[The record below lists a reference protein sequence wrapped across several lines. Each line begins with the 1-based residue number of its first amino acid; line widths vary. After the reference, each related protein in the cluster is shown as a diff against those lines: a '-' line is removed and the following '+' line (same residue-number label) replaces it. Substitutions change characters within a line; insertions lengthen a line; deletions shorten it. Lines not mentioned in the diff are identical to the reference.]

1 MRKSLGSQESA
12 VPLSPIHHQ
21 TGKKRKRK
29 KEKERK
35 MQTTQNKIEMKRKL
49 KMGG

>member
-21 TGKKRKRK
+21 TGKKRKKEKRK
-29 KEKERK
+29 KKDADYAE
-35 MQTTQNKIEMKRKL
+35 QN
-49 KMGG
+49 